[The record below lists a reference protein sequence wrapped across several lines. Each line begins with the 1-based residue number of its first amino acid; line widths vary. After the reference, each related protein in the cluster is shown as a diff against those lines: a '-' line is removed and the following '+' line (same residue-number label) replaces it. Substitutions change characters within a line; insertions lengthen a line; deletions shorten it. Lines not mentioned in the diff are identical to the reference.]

1 MSANIVSLKQ
11 ILLIAS
17 VYHEEV
23 HSHYKLDL
31 SSLWYI
37 EQTANELSKHNI
49 FSVTFRYGKAEEHT
63 PIKVID
69 SWETVDT
76 YRKWLEEF
84 STIAKI
90 KLVQNYM
97 YNSSEHP
104 EWEFSQAKKIC
115 ESCLSKLIS
124 QLDGWEAAPWGI
136 V

>member
-1 MSANIVSLKQ
+1 MSANIVGTKQ

-37 EQTANELSKHNI
+37 EQTANELKKHNI
-49 FSVTFRYGKAEEHT
+49 FSFTFGYGKATEHE
-63 PIKVID
+63 PIKVIE

-84 STIAKI
+84 STVEKI

-124 QLDGWEAAPWGI
+124 QLDGWNEAPWGI

>member
-17 VYHEEV
+17 IYHEEV

-37 EQTANELSKHNI
+37 EQTANELGKHNV
-49 FSVTFRYGKAEEHT
+49 FSVNFRYGKGEKYKS
-63 PIKVID
+63 IKIDVI
-69 SWETVDT
+69 WENVDI

-84 STIAKI
+84 STVSKI

-124 QLDGWEAAPWGI
+124 QLDGWNEAPWGI